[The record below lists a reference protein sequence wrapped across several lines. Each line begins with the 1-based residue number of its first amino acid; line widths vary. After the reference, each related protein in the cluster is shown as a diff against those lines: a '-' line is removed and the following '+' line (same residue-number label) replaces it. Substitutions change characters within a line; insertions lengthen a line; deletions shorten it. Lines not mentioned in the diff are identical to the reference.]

1 MKLGIV
7 LSLLAL
13 VWCVAVIVKVI
24 TVRRRGEPYRF
35 TQWDGGL
42 ILRGTTLGPN
52 GMVGFTIVAVALGAI
67 ATYQLAR
74 WSAL

>member
-13 VWCVAVIVKVI
+13 VWCVAVLVKVI
-24 TVRRRGEPYRF
+24 GARQRGEPYRF
-35 TQWDGGL
+35 AQWDGGL
-42 ILRGTTLGPN
+42 MLRGKTLGTN
-52 GMVGFTIVAVALGAI
+52 GVLGFAIMAVVLGAI

>member
-7 LSLLAL
+7 LS
-13 VWCVAVIVKVI
+13 
-24 TVRRRGEPYRF
+24 PYRF

-42 ILRGTTLGPN
+42 MLRGTTLGPN
-52 GMVGFTIVAVALGAI
+52 GMLGFTIMAVVLGAI

>member
-13 VWCVAVIVKVI
+13 VWCVAVLVKVLA
-24 TVRRRGEPYRF
+24 VRRRGESYRF
-35 TQWDGGL
+35 SQWDGGL
-42 ILRGTTLGPN
+42 MLRGTTLGPN
-52 GMVGFTIVAVALGAI
+52 GMLGFTIMAVVLGAI
-67 ATYQLAR
+67 ATYQLVR